1 MSEAHIASQAVDN
14 FTAIRRMIVMPTGMI
29 KRLIHDLP
37 VAASRPIRTPQNIQ
51 GMAIAIIKVE
61 LIIIPFGI
69 L

>member
-1 MSEAHIASQAVDN
+1 
-14 FTAIRRMIVMPTGMI
+14 MPTGMI